1 MTVQKTT
8 IAIIGIGYVGLSVSI
23 LLARSNTVY
32 AMDQNFEKIQNLN
45 QRISPVQDLYAET
58 FLKEEKL
65 DLTGTIHL
73 ENAIK
78 NAKYTLVCVPTDY
91 DQSTQCFDT
100 SIVEDVMS
108 QVIQINPGTCIVIK
122 STVPVGFVQS
132 IKQKLSFE
140 KILYAPEFLRES
152 KALYDNLYP
161 SRIVVGCDVHT
172 QKQAREFSNLCME
185 SALKKNVPVY
195 IMGYSEAEAVKLFSN
210 TYLALRVAFFNEL
223 DTFAQVHHMQTKDV
237 IEGVCAD
244 PRIGH
249 DYNNPSFGYG
259 GYCLPKDSKQLLAN
273 FKRIP
278 QKMISAIISSNK
290 TRKDFIAEDVL
301 HFALSQKKGDLP
313 VIGVYRLIM
322 KSNSDNFRHSAMR
335 GVIRRLCENG
345 ADVIVYEPLLQ
356 KKPEDLTLSFVS
368 NLNELKEKSDV
379 IITNRMHPD
388 LEDVKDRVY
397 TRDIFQKD

>member
-1 MTVQKTT
+1 M
-8 IAIIGIGYVGLSVSI
+8 
-23 LLARSNTVY
+23 
-32 AMDQNFEKIQNLN
+32 
-45 QRISPVQDLYAET
+45 
-58 FLKEEKL
+58 
-65 DLTGTIHL
+65 
-73 ENAIK
+73 
-78 NAKYTLVCVPTDY
+78 
-91 DQSTQCFDT
+91 
-100 SIVEDVMS
+100 
-108 QVIQINPGTCIVIK
+108 
-122 STVPVGFVQS
+122 
-132 IKQKLSFE
+132 
-140 KILYAPEFLRES
+140 
-152 KALYDNLYP
+152 
-161 SRIVVGCDVHT
+161 
-172 QKQAREFSNLCME
+172 
-185 SALKKNVPVY
+185 
-195 IMGYSEAEAVKLFSN
+195 
-210 TYLALRVAFFNEL
+210 AFFHEL

-356 KKPEDLTLSFVS
+356 KKPEDLALSFVS